1 MLAMAIIDCV
11 GRKGLL
17 LIGSLGTALCLAGVA
32 AIFFSGKHESL
43 LVWASDRI
51 HRIFRVLSR
60 GGHLGYISEVF
71 PNRVR
76 AKGQSLGSFSH
87 WFANALISGLLPLMA
102 EKSGGVPF
110 VFFAVMMVVQFVVV
124 LVVYPETKGVSLEQM
139 QRNLAIS

>member
-1 MLAMAIIDCV
+1 
-11 GRKGLL
+11 
-17 LIGSLGTALCLAGVA
+17 
-32 AIFFSGKHESL
+32 
-43 LVWASDRI
+43 
-51 HRIFRVLSR
+51 
-60 GGHLGYISEVF
+60 
-71 PNRVR
+71 VR

-124 LVVYPETKGVSLEQM
+124 LVVYPESKGVSLEQM